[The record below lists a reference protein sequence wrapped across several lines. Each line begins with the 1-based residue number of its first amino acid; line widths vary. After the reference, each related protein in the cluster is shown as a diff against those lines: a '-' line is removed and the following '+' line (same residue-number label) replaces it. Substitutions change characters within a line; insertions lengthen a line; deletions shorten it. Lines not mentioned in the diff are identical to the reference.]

1 MLKKDHSLW
10 SLSSVFWCFPEGLI
24 ETLSE
29 DRASIL
35 QEKKQMEEEL
45 NRLRSTVLVS
55 SSFFPSNPIPV
66 VMEAHGACGP
76 AYVEFLSPST
86 PDPERLASVAAF
98 KDEERVESAVEAS
111 MMTVQ

>member
-1 MLKKDHSLW
+1 MFSW
-10 SLSSVFWCFPEGLI
+10 SLPSVFCCFPEGLI

-29 DRASIL
+29 DRATIL

-55 SSFFPSNPIPV
+55 SSFFPPSPIPV
-66 VMEAHGACGP
+66 ITEAHGACGP
-76 AYVEFLSPST
+76 AHTEVLSPST
-86 PDPERLASVAAF
+86 PDPERLALMAAF